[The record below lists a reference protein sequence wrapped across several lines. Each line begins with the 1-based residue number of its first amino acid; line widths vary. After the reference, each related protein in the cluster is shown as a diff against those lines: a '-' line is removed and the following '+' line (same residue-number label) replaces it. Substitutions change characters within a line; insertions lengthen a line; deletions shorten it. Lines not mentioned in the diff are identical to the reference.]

1 MWIHPDF
8 VIYKSFNYTGPLNI
22 IDETGN
28 SNNIIEIFSASW
40 KMIALVISVANL
52 KFEPAN
58 RTYIVKDLQHFFI
71 SREENI

>member
-40 KMIALVISVANL
+40 KMIVLVISVANL
-52 KFEPAN
+52 
-58 RTYIVKDLQHFFI
+58 
-71 SREENI
+71 